1 MRLALAALLLVG
13 CSADER
19 ASPLPQPE
27 TGVVDSSRLDG
38 TAAPDTAVSIE
49 AGDAGDDVE
58 VDTGTPDTRFS
69 TYPPW
74 ADADVDAWLK
84 GPDDAGACDD
94 AATDA
99 APGTRF
105 CELYRD
111 FFSHGGAAG
120 CQTYGCHGGERG
132 AQDLAMGWTAKSMY
146 DAMVAFK
153 TWIEP
158 KSLVTPV
165 PGGDSR
171 PVSALAKAVGPA
183 NGYFMPLLVPELGN
197 RKLTD
202 AEVARIEAWLARGAP
217 FD

>member
-1 MRLALAALLLVG
+1 MRYAVAALILVG
-13 CSADER
+13 CSADEH
-19 ASPLPQPE
+19 ASPLPQSE
-27 TGVVDSSRLDG
+27 AGVVDSARVDA
-38 TAAPDTAVSIE
+38 TTPDTE
-49 AGDAGDDVE
+49 LPFDAGDEVE
-58 VDTGTPDTRFS
+58 GDTGAPDTRFS

-94 AATDA
+94 SATDA
-99 APGTRF
+99 EPGTRF

-111 FFSHGGAAG
+111 LFAHSGAAA
-120 CQTYGCHGGERG
+120 CQTYGCHGGDRG

-153 TWIEP
+153 TWIAP

-171 PVSALAKAVGPA
+171 PVSALANAVGPA